1 MKRIIIAKEKGFT
14 LIELMTVVSLIGI
27 LSAIAIPNFLRFRT
41 ITKASEAKYN
51 LGSIRS
57 CEETY
62 RAEHDVYYEC
72 APCPPDVPN
81 GREPKVPF
89 VDGGKDDFDNI
100 GFKSDGD
107 VWFRYSVTSTDGG
120 LTNFLCRAESDL
132 DADGVVGEFNV
143 NNVSKQIVHV
153 DEDIY

>member
-1 MKRIIIAKEKGFT
+1 MKYVIIAKEKGFT

-27 LSAIAIPNFLRFRT
+27 LSAIAIPNFLKFRT

-51 LGSIRS
+51 LGAIRS

-62 RAEHDVYYEC
+62 RAEKDMYFEC
-72 APCPPDVPN
+72 APCPVDVPN
-81 GREPKVPF
+81 GRLPKEEF
-89 VDGGKDDFDNI
+89 TGGGKADFDTL
-100 GFKSDGD
+100 GFHPVGG
-107 VWFRYSVTSTDGG
+107 VWYRYSVTSTDGG
-120 LTNFLCRAESDL
+120 LTNFLCRAEGDL
-132 DADGVVGEFNV
+132 DADGIVGEFNV